1 MFFGMRG
8 NKHAVFLLVGSFV
21 GEWKLGPQPYNLL
34 ILFQG
39 RWNTDGLE
47 ENTVLIV
54 VNSWVASV
62 EYRVYVSSIIEIDEI

>member
-1 MFFGMRG
+1 ME
-8 NKHAVFLLVGSFV
+8 NQDL
-21 GEWKLGPQPYNLL
+21 KLGPQPYNLL